1 MKTKEREVRE
11 CYCRLGQR
19 SHITI
24 PAIMRRE
31 NCRELQMKLK
41 VENQKLF
48 DFSVQNKQKGRTEEQ
63 RTNEKIE
70 SKKKKKNKI
79 LLNSVISTL
88 KL

>member
-1 MKTKEREVRE
+1 
-11 CYCRLGQR
+11 
-19 SHITI
+19 
-24 PAIMRRE
+24 
-31 NCRELQMKLK
+31 MKLK

-70 SKKKKKNKI
+70 SKI
-79 LLNSVISTL
+79 RTVDLNSVISTL

>member
-1 MKTKEREVRE
+1 
-11 CYCRLGQR
+11 
-19 SHITI
+19 
-24 PAIMRRE
+24 MRRE

-70 SKKKKKNKI
+70 SKKKKEKKNK
-79 LLNSVISTL
+79 NCRP
-88 KL
+88 